1 VRSKDRKNRGVSA
14 AAGSETPADDGS
26 VFAAQPATG
35 PPADEPDGLNQA
47 NGGGHS
53 GRRTST
59 SKKGHAAPQDA
70 PSGRRA
76 LKNWRVRSRLMLL
89 VAIPTATALAFGG
102 YGIYS
107 SIQSAQAYQQ
117 VHQLA
122 QLGQDN
128 TRLAQALQDER
139 DQTVFYIALGDSGGR
154 SNGLSSDAS
163 VRADANPELAVIHQQ
178 YTQTN
183 QDVAT
188 VTKLAGQVGG
198 GYTTQTQQAASTVLQ
213 ALATLDSLRTSSI
226 SSQLPLLVVVQ
237 QYSNVISDVLGFN
250 NDIAQG
256 VGDPQ
261 LAQTVDVLGLV
272 SQMKADASVQRAIL
286 TAALQQGSFA
296 PGELTALQGAMTAQA
311 TTLQAFNTAATPAQ
325 ITLWNNSVSKSS
337 GFSQTSSEEIQAVG
351 LATTGSGSGSLGND
365 PTTPDDWYASM
376 TTTIHSQMGA
386 VEQSLAGSVISRAAS
401 LRTRA
406 ITIAAIVGAAV
417 LIVLALAM
425 LFTVIVGRSMVRPLR
440 RLRSDALTIAGV
452 RLPDMVRRLSESDG
466 DEGEFEVRPIGVDS
480 TDEIGQ
486 VARAFD
492 QVHAEAVRLASN
504 EARLRGNVNAMF
516 VNLSRRSQSLVERQ
530 IHLID
535 DLEQGEQDSDRLGSL
550 FRLDHL
556 ATRMRRNSENL
567 LVLAGHEAARRW
579 TQPVAL
585 VDVLRAAV
593 SEIEH
598 YERVTLNVQPGIA
611 VRGQVVNDVVH
622 LLAEL
627 VENATAFSSE
637 QTQVNVSGHLL
648 NSGGVL
654 LDITDQGVGMAGDE
668 MADANWRLDNPP
680 MVDVAV
686 SRRMGLF
693 VVARLASRHGIRVRL
708 RPAASGGLTALIW
721 LPDETVTHEVAGLPT
736 ALRRF
741 ELDTPAALTPEG
753 PARLSAADLDP
764 RSAAE
769 AAVAEA
775 RTPRFTAFE
784 TPGDDGQPYVPP
796 QGGEPDADDA
806 PSSGEPPLPVR
817 NKNPLPVR
825 TPNNSLP
832 ARGTNGP
839 LPVRGTNGLLRGDQP
854 SAGQDRTAE
863 PRTSEPL
870 FGAPTG
876 LAGAGT
882 GADTDLGHG
891 AGIGTGAGIGAG
903 TGNGAASDDERWPIW
918 RPAEESDPGLGL
930 EPWPDP
936 RSAESTAANPAMP
949 SADEMPAAPASA
961 VQDNRL
967 PIFESVESDWFRRGR
982 QQASAAGDVDGNSDG
997 DGDGMAD
1004 IAAGWSSP
1012 ADEGWLAAEAADTP
1026 STDGTTSVGLPR
1038 RAPRANLVPGSA
1050 QQDERV
1056 AVPGLVRS
1064 ASATRER
1071 MASFQRGS
1079 REGRAALQSDD
1090 APLREEEDAT

>member
-14 AAGSETPADDGS
+14 AAGQEATADDGS

-35 PPADEPDGLNQA
+35 PPADDPDGLNQA
-47 NGGGHS
+47 KANGGGRS
-53 GRRTST
+53 GRRTSKNNK
-59 SKKGHAAPQDA
+59 SHAGPQDA

-107 SIQSAQAYQQ
+107 SVQSAQAYQQ

-122 QLGQDN
+122 ELGQDN
-128 TRLAQALQDER
+128 TRLAQALEDER
-139 DQTVFYIALGDSGGR
+139 DQTVFYIALADSGGR
-154 SNGLSSDAS
+154 SNALSSDAS

-178 YTQTN
+178 YAQTN
-183 QDVAT
+183 KAATT
-188 VTKLAGQVGG
+188 VTKLAGQVRG

-213 ALATLDSLRTSSI
+213 ALATLNSLRTSSI

-237 QYSNVISDVLGFN
+237 QYSTVISDVLGFN

-296 PGELTALQGAMTAQA
+296 PGELAALQNAMTAQA

-417 LIVLALAM
+417 LILLALAM
-425 LFTVIVGRSMVRPLR
+425 LFTAIVGRSMVRPLR

-535 DLEQGEQDSDRLGSL
+535 DLEQGEQDSERLGSL

-741 ELDTPAALTPEG
+741 ELDSPAALTPEG
-753 PARLSAADLDP
+753 PARFSVADLDP

-839 LPVRGTNGLLRGDQP
+839 LPVRGANGLLRGDQP
-854 SAGQDRTAE
+854 SADQDRTAE

-876 LAGAGT
+876 LAGAGI
-882 GADTDLGHG
+882 GADTDLGN
-891 AGIGTGAGIGAG
+891 GAGIGAG
-903 TGNGAASDDERWPIW
+903 TGNGAGGEDERWPIW

-936 RSAESTAANPAMP
+936 RNAEATAANPAVP
-949 SADEMPAAPASA
+949 QDDEMPAAPATA

-982 QQASAAGDVDGNSDG
+982 QQASAPGDIDG
-997 DGDGMAD
+997 DDDGTAD

-1012 ADEGWLAAEAADTP
+1012 ADEGWRAAEAADSP
-1026 STDGTTSVGLPR
+1026 STAGTTSVGLPR

-1050 QQDERV
+1050 QQDEKV
-1056 AVPGLVRS
+1056 AVSGLVRS
-1064 ASATRER
+1064 AAATRER

>member
-1 VRSKDRKNRGVSA
+1 VRSKDRNNRGASA
-14 AAGSETPADDGS
+14 GASPDAADDGS
-26 VFAAQPATG
+26 VFAAQAAAGSPAAADG
-35 PPADEPDGLNQA
+35 PNGSLSPAQPGE
-47 NGGGHS
+47 HS
-53 GRRTST
+53 HGGRRAAKN
-59 SKKGHAAPQDA
+59 KKAPPGPQDQH
-70 PSGRRA
+70 SGRRA

-102 YGIYS
+102 YSIYS

-122 QLGQDN
+122 ELGQDN
-128 TRLAQALQDER
+128 TRLAQALEDER
-139 DQTVFYIALGDSGGR
+139 DQTVFYIALGDNGGR
-154 SNGLSSDAS
+154 ANALSSDAS
-163 VRADANPELAVIHQQ
+163 VRDDANPELAVIHEQ

-183 QDVAT
+183 AAKAT
-188 VTKLAGQVGG
+188 VSKLAGQIDGS
-198 GYTTQTQQAASTVLQ
+198 YTTQTQQAASTLQ
-213 ALATLDSLRTSSI
+213 QSLGGLDSLRKTATTS
-226 SSQLPLLVVVQ
+226 QFGLLDVVQ
-237 QYSNVISDVLGFN
+237 QYSTTIDDVLGLN

-261 LAQTVDVLGLV
+261 LAQTVGVLGLV
-272 SQMKADASVQRAIL
+272 SQMKADASVQRAL
-286 TAALQQGSFA
+286 LAAALEQGSFA
-296 PGELTALQGAMTAQA
+296 PGELTALQNAQTAQQ
-311 TTLQAFNTAATPAQ
+311 TTLQAFNTAATPSQ
-325 ITLWNNSVSKSS
+325 ITLWNDSVSKSS
-337 GFSQTSSEEIQAVG
+337 GYSQTSSEEDQA
-351 LATTGSGSGSLGND
+351 LALAGNGGSLAND

-466 DEGEFEVRPIGVDS
+466 DEGEFEVTPIGVDS

-535 DLEQGEQDSDRLGSL
+535 DLEQGEQDSERLGSL

-741 ELDTPAALTPEG
+741 ELDTPGAVTPEG
-753 PARLSAADLDP
+753 PVRLSPADLDP

-775 RTPRFTAFE
+775 RTPRFTAFDPAADE
-784 TPGDDGQPYVPP
+784 AQPYVPP
-796 QGGEPDADDA
+796 QGGEPDSEEPGTA
-806 PSSGEPPLPVR
+806 PSPSDAPLPVR

-825 TPNNSLP
+825 TPNSSLP
-832 ARGTNGP
+832 ARGPNGP
-839 LPVRGTNGLLRGDQP
+839 LPARGANGLLRGDQP
-854 SAGQDRTAE
+854 PADQDRV
-863 PRTSEPL
+863 SEPL
-870 FGAPTG
+870 FGAPTS

-882 GADTDLGHG
+882 GIGADN
-891 AGIGTGAGIGAG
+891 GIGAG
-903 TGNGAASDDERWPIW
+903 LGNGADSGEDDRWPIW

-936 RSAESTAANPAMP
+936 RSAEITGVNPAIP
-949 SADEMPAAPASA
+949 SVDEMPAASASA

-982 QQASAAGDVDGNSDG
+982 QHASATSEVDSDAT
-997 DGDGMAD
+997 AD
-1004 IAAGWSSP
+1004 IAADWSSP
-1012 ADEGWLAAEAADTP
+1012 ADEGWRAAEAADSP
-1026 STDGTTSVGLPR
+1026 SSDGTTSVGLPQR
-1038 RAPRANLVPGSA
+1038 RPRANLVPGSA
-1050 QQDERV
+1050 AHGERM
-1056 AVPGLVRS
+1056 AASGLVRS

-1079 REGRAALQSDD
+1079 RQGRAAVQSDE
-1090 APLREEEDAT
+1090 APAREDEDAT

>member
-1 VRSKDRKNRGVSA
+1 VRSKDRKSRGASA
-14 AAGSETPADDGS
+14 AGPETTADDGS
-26 VFAAQPATG
+26 VFAAQPAVD
-35 PPADEPDGLNQA
+35 PAAEASAGSDGSVNQYQ
-47 NGGGHS
+47 
-53 GRRTST
+53 GRRAA
-59 SKKGHAAPQDA
+59 KGKNAQPGPGDHH
-70 PSGRRA
+70 SSRRA

-102 YGIYS
+102 YSIYS
-107 SIQSAQAYQQ
+107 SIASAQAYQQ

-128 TRLAQALQDER
+128 TRLAQALEDER
-139 DQTVFYIALGDSGGR
+139 DQTVFYIALADNGGR
-154 SNGLSSDAS
+154 DNALSSDAS
-163 VRADANPELAVIHQQ
+163 MRADARPEQTVLTQQ
-178 YTQTN
+178 YAETDAAAVPVRQ
-183 QDVAT
+183 
-188 VTKLAGQVGG
+188 LAAQIGG
-198 GYTTQTQQAASTVLQ
+198 GYTSQTQQAASTLLQ
-213 ALATLDSLRTSSI
+213 SLATLNSLRTASATT
-226 SSQLPLLVVVQ
+226 QMPLLVVVQ
-237 QYSNVISDVLGFN
+237 KYSTVIGNVLGFN

-256 VGDPQ
+256 VGDAQ

-272 SQMKADASVQRAIL
+272 SQMKADASEQRAVL
-286 TAALQQGSFA
+286 AAALEQGSFTSA
-296 PGELTALQGAMTAQA
+296 ELTALQDAMTAQA

-337 GFSQTSSEEIQAVG
+337 GYSQTSSEELEAVN
-351 LATTGSGSGSLGND
+351 LATTGSGSGSLAND
-365 PTTPDDWYASM
+365 STTPDDWYASM

-386 VEQSLAGSVISRAAS
+386 VEQALAADVISRSAS
-401 LRTRA
+401 LRTQA

-425 LFTVIVGRSMVRPLR
+425 LFTAIVGRSMVRPLR

-452 RLPDMVRRLSESDG
+452 RLPEMVRRLSESDG
-466 DEGEFEVRPIGVDS
+466 DEGDFEVKPIGVDS

-535 DLEQGEQDSDRLGSL
+535 DLEQGEQDSERLGSL

-741 ELDTPAALTPEG
+741 ELDTPATLTPEG

-784 TPGDDGQPYVPP
+784 PTGEEGQPYVPP
-796 QGGEPDADDA
+796 QGGEPAVEDDDAA

-825 TPNNSLP
+825 TPNSSLP
-832 ARGTNGP
+832 GRGTNTP
-839 LPVRGTNGLLRGDQP
+839 LPVRGANGLLNGDQP
-854 SAGQDRTAE
+854 AADEDRAA
-863 PRTSEPL
+863 EPL
-870 FGAPTG
+870 FGAPTS
-876 LAGAGT
+876 LAGADT
-882 GADTDLGHG
+882 GLGNG
-891 AGIGTGAGIGAG
+891 LGISNGSGIGTS
-903 TGNGAASDDERWPIW
+903 NGSGGEDERWPIW
-918 RPAEESDPGLGL
+918 RPAEEENDPGLGL

-936 RSAESTAANPAMP
+936 RSAETTAANPAVP
-949 SADEMPAAPASA
+949 AADEMPAAPASA

-982 QQASAAGDVDGNSDG
+982 QQAAAAGEPEGT
-997 DGDGMAD
+997 AE
-1004 IAAGWSSP
+1004 IATGWSSP
-1012 ADEGWLAAEAADTP
+1012 SDEGWRAAEAAEEP
-1026 STDGTTSVGLPR
+1026 ATSGMTQVGLPR
-1038 RAPRANLVPGSA
+1038 RMPRANLVPGSA
-1050 QQDERV
+1050 GADDRM
-1056 AVPGLVRS
+1056 AASGLVRS

-1079 REGRAALQSDD
+1079 REGRAALQAEE
-1090 APLREEEDAT
+1090 APAREEEDAT

>member
-1 VRSKDRKNRGVSA
+1 VRSKDRNNRGASA
-14 AAGSETPADDGS
+14 GAAPEAADDGS
-26 VFAAQPATG
+26 VFAAQADAG
-35 PPADEPDGLNQA
+35 PPAAGSPAAAADGP
-47 NGGGHS
+47 NGSLSPAQPSEHGHG
-53 GRRTST
+53 GRRSAKN
-59 SKKGHAAPQDA
+59 KKGHPGPRDQR
-70 PSGRRA
+70 SGRRA

-102 YGIYS
+102 YSIYS

-122 QLGQDN
+122 ELGQDN
-128 TRLAQALQDER
+128 TRLAQALEDER
-139 DQTVFYIALGDSGGR
+139 DQTVFYIALGDNGGR
-154 SNGLSSDAS
+154 ANALSSDAS
-163 VRADANPELAVIHQQ
+163 VRDDANPELAVIHAQ
-178 YTQTN
+178 YTQT
-183 QDVAT
+183 DAAAAT
-188 VTKLAGQVGG
+188 VKRLAGQIGG
-198 GYTTQTQQAASTVLQ
+198 SYTTQTQQAASTLVQ
-213 ALATLDSLRTSSI
+213 SLAGLDSLRKAATTS
-226 SSQLPLLVVVQ
+226 QFGLLDVVQ
-237 QYSNVISDVLGFN
+237 QYSTTIDDVLGLN

-261 LAQTVDVLGLV
+261 LAQTVGVLGLV
-272 SQMKADASVQRAIL
+272 SQMKADASVQRAL
-286 TAALQQGSFA
+286 LAAALEQGSFA
-296 PGELTALQGAMTAQA
+296 PGELTALQNAQTAQQ
-311 TTLQAFNTAATPAQ
+311 TTLQAFNTAATPSQ
-325 ITLWNNSVSKSS
+325 ITLWNDSVSKSS
-337 GFSQTSSEEIQAVG
+337 GYSQTSSEEDQA
-351 LATTGSGSGSLGND
+351 LALAGNGGSLAND

-466 DEGEFEVRPIGVDS
+466 DEGEFEVTPIGVDS

-741 ELDTPAALTPEG
+741 ELDTTAAVIPEG
-753 PARLSAADLDP
+753 PARLSPADLDP

-775 RTPRFTAFE
+775 RTPRFTAFDP
-784 TPGDDGQPYVPP
+784 TGDEGQPYVPP
-796 QGGEPDADDA
+796 QGGELDGEEPGTA
-806 PSSGEPPLPVR
+806 PSPSEGPLPLR

-832 ARGTNGP
+832 ARGPNGP
-839 LPVRGTNGLLRGDQP
+839 LPARGANGLLRGDQP
-854 SAGQDRTAE
+854 PADQDRV
-863 PRTSEPL
+863 SEPL

-882 GADTDLGHG
+882 GT
-891 AGIGTGAGIGAG
+891 GIGADNGIGAG
-903 TGNGAASDDERWPIW
+903 LGNGADSGEDDRWPIW

-936 RSAESTAANPAMP
+936 RSAEITGVNPAVP
-949 SADEMPAAPASA
+949 SADELAAPSASA

-982 QQASAAGDVDGNSDG
+982 QHASASSEAGSDAT
-997 DGDGMAD
+997 AD
-1004 IAAGWSSP
+1004 IAADWSSP
-1012 ADEGWLAAEAADTP
+1012 ADEGWRAAEAADSP
-1026 STDGTTSVGLPR
+1026 SSDGTTSVGLPQR
-1038 RAPRANLVPGSA
+1038 RPRANLVPGSA
-1050 QQDERV
+1050 AHSERM
-1056 AVPGLVRS
+1056 AVPGMARS

-1079 REGRAALQSDD
+1079 RQGRAAVQSDE
-1090 APLREEEDAT
+1090 APAREDEDAT

>member
-1 VRSKDRKNRGVSA
+1 VRSKDSNNRGASA
-14 AAGSETPADDGS
+14 GAGPEAADDGS
-26 VFAAQPATG
+26 VFAAQAAAGSSATAADGPNGALSPAQPG
-35 PPADEPDGLNQA
+35 E
-47 NGGGHS
+47 HS
-53 GRRTST
+53 HGGRRSAKN
-59 SKKGHAAPQDA
+59 KKAPAGPQDQH
-70 PSGRRA
+70 SGRRA

-102 YGIYS
+102 YSIYS

-122 QLGQDN
+122 ELGQDN
-128 TRLAQALQDER
+128 TRLAQALEDER
-139 DQTVFYIALGDSGGR
+139 DQTVFYIALGDNGGR
-154 SNGLSSDAS
+154 ANALSSDAS
-163 VRADANPELAVIHQQ
+163 VRDDANPELAVIRAQ

-183 QDVAT
+183 AAKAT
-188 VTKLAGQVGG
+188 VSRLAGQIGG
-198 GYTTQTQQAASTVLQ
+198 SYTTQTQQAASTLVQ
-213 ALATLDSLRTSSI
+213 SLAGLDSLRKAATTS
-226 SSQLPLLVVVQ
+226 QFPLLNVVQ
-237 QYSNVISDVLGFN
+237 QYSTTIDDVLGLN

-261 LAQTVDVLGLV
+261 LAQTVGVLGLV
-272 SQMKADASVQRAIL
+272 SQMKADASVQRAL
-286 TAALQQGSFA
+286 LAAALEQGSFA
-296 PGELTALQGAMTAQA
+296 PGELTALQNAQTAQQ
-311 TTLQAFNTAATPAQ
+311 TTLQAFNTAATPSQ
-325 ITLWNNSVSKSS
+325 ITLWNDSVSKSS
-337 GFSQTSSEEIQAVG
+337 GYSQTSSEEDQA
-351 LATTGSGSGSLGND
+351 LALAGNGGSLAND

-406 ITIAAIVGAAV
+406 ITVAAIVGAAV

-466 DEGEFEVRPIGVDS
+466 DEGEFEVTPIGVDS

-741 ELDTPAALTPEG
+741 ELDTPAAVIPEG
-753 PARLSAADLDP
+753 PARLSPADLDP

-775 RTPRFTAFE
+775 RTPRFTAFDP
-784 TPGDDGQPYVPP
+784 TGDEGQPYVPP
-796 QGGEPDADDA
+796 QGGELDGDEPGTA
-806 PSSGEPPLPVR
+806 PSPSDAPLPVR

-825 TPNNSLP
+825 TPNSSLP
-832 ARGTNGP
+832 ARGPNGP
-839 LPVRGTNGLLRGDQP
+839 LPARGANGLLRGDQP
-854 SAGQDRTAE
+854 PADQDRV
-863 PRTSEPL
+863 SEPL
-870 FGAPTG
+870 FGAPTN

-882 GADTDLGHG
+882 GIGADN
-891 AGIGTGAGIGAG
+891 GIGAG
-903 TGNGAASDDERWPIW
+903 LGNGADTGEDDRWPIW

-936 RSAESTAANPAMP
+936 RSAEITGANPALP
-949 SADEMPAAPASA
+949 SADELAAPSASA

-982 QQASAAGDVDGNSDG
+982 QHASATSEAGSDAT
-997 DGDGMAD
+997 AD
-1004 IAAGWSSP
+1004 IAADWSSP
-1012 ADEGWLAAEAADTP
+1012 ADEGWRAAEAADSP
-1026 STDGTTSVGLPR
+1026 SSDGTTSVGLPQR
-1038 RAPRANLVPGSA
+1038 RPRANLVPGSA
-1050 QQDERV
+1050 AHGERV
-1056 AVPGLVRS
+1056 GAPGMVRS

-1079 REGRAALQSDD
+1079 RQGRAAVQSDE
-1090 APLREEEDAT
+1090 APAREDEDAT